1 MDLVRAQLDNQAGKD
16 GEAGVDLQSDM
27 DDVPLGEGGQLQDTD
42 LSAAERVFLKE
53 FPRWKRDQEMA
64 IRQLQALTDDI
75 DTAHKS
81 ITQAKAVVNSTSV
94 ASGLMSLLGFAL
106 APATVGGSLLLTA
119 VGQVLGVA
127 ARVTSVVTDMLENS
141 CKKKARAQASSL
153 VPTGHQELKQAGG
166 EKTSYIRAAS
176 KIVYDCGSALEIIR
190 KHTHA
195 FQQARAHPHL
205 AIAAKHLLTTGQV
218 SGRHSRQVQKAFGGT
233 ALAMTKNACMIGGAV
248 TALFLGR
255 DLAAVSKDWK
265 QLKDGPRAELAEEL
279 RGHAQ
284 ELAEL
289 VMESEYYYQRLRQK
303 KLLQEK
309 TT

>member
-1 MDLVRAQLDNQAGKD
+1 MVWGPVGPGACPAQILTQTSFFF
-16 GEAGVDLQSDM
+16 LICSDM

-42 LSAAERVFLKE
+42 LSAAERTA
-53 FPRWKRDQEMA
+53 P
-64 IRQLQALTDDI
+64 ALTDDI

-106 APATVGGSLLLTA
+106 APATVGGT
-119 VGQVLGVA
+119 

-195 FQQARAHPHL
+195 FRQARAHPHL

-289 VMESEYYYQRLRQK
+289 VMESEYYYQRLGAAMHQTKEKSVRRQPASS
-303 KLLQEK
+303 QEK
-309 TT
+309 QTSTRSFESAP